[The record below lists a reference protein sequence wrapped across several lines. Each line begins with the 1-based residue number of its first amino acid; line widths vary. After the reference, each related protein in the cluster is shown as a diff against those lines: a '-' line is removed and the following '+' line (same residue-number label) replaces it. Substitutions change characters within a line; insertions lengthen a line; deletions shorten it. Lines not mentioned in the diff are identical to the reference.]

1 NVINLGQ
8 GNPDLPI
15 DNQVV
20 EKLQQAAQKPVN
32 DQYPPFGGHDYFREA
47 VADFYKREYDVDLDP
62 DTEVA
67 VMIGSKIGLFEV
79 CQCMLNPHDT
89 VLLTHPGY
97 PDYLSGVRFAKV
109 DPSFRAMLEENEILP
124 VYTHLDG

>member
-1 NVINLGQ
+1 MQWEFESSEAVKRLPDQFFANLTKRVAKLEADGHNVINLGQ

-47 VADFYKREYDVDLDP
+47 VADFYKRERSEEHTSELQSR
-62 DTEVA
+62 
-67 VMIGSKIGLFEV
+67 GHLV
-79 CQCMLNPHDT
+79 CR
-89 VLLTHPGY
+89 LLLEKKK
-97 PDYLSGVRFAKV
+97 LS
-109 DPSFRAMLEENEILP
+109 
-124 VYTHLDG
+124 

>member
-1 NVINLGQ
+1 MQWEFESSEAVKRLPDQLFANLAKRGADANNVSKRGQ
-8 GNPDLPI
+8 GHPDLPI

-67 VMIGSKIGLFEV
+67 VMIGSKIGL
-79 CQCMLNPHDT
+79 
-89 VLLTHPGY
+89 
-97 PDYLSGVRFAKV
+97 
-109 DPSFRAMLEENEILP
+109 
-124 VYTHLDG
+124 

>member
-1 NVINLGQ
+1 
-8 GNPDLPI
+8 
-15 DNQVV
+15 
-20 EKLQQAAQKPVN
+20 PVN

-89 VLLTHPGY
+89 VLLQNPGY
-97 PDYLSGVRFAKV
+97 SDYLSGVYFVNV
-109 DPSFRAMLEENEILP
+109 DLSFMSLIEYNDFMTDYTMLDEEYLEFEKS
-124 VYTHLDG
+124 